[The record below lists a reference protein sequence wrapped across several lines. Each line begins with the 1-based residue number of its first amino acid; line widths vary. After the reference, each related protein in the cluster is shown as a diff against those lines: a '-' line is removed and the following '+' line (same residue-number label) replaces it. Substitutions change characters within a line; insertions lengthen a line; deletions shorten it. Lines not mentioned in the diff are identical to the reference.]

1 MLDKIKE
8 LYNFREL
15 LKNLVIK
22 ELKLR
27 YKRSVLGFL
36 WTMLNPLMMMIVL
49 TIVFSHMMRFDM
61 KNFAIFL
68 LCGLLPWNY
77 FSHSLSMSTMSLISN
92 ANLINKV
99 YIPKAVFPLSII
111 FSNMVNMILSL
122 IPLFVLMIFMG
133 IEIQPSVMLIPILLL
148 NLILFTAGISL
159 FLSCLNVFFRDFTH
173 MIEIIITAWFY
184 LTPIIYPIDM
194 IPSKY
199 EMVFKLN
206 PLVYIIGGF
215 REVIFHG
222 KIPDFNFILIS
233 VLAALFSF
241 AIGYWY
247 FNRNER
253 EIIYYI

>member
-1 MLDKIKE
+1 MISNLRE
-8 LYNFREL
+8 LYQFREL

-36 WTMLNPLMMMIVL
+36 WTMLNPLMMMIIL
-49 TIVFSHMMRFDM
+49 TLVFSQMMRFDM

-77 FSHSLSMSTMSLISN
+77 FSHSVSMSTMSLISN

-122 IPLFVLMIFMG
+122 IPLFLLMLFMG
-133 IEIQPSVMLIPILLL
+133 IDIQPSIFLVPLLL
-148 NLILFTAGISL
+148 LILMLFTTGISL
-159 FLSCLNVFFRDFTH
+159 FISCVNVFFRDFTH

-184 LTPIIYPIDM
+184 LTPIIYPADM
-194 IPSKY
+194 IPAKY
-199 EMVFKLN
+199 EMVFRLN
-206 PLVYIIGGF
+206 PLVYIIGSF
-215 REVIFHG
+215 REVIFYG
-222 KIPDFNFILIS
+222 KIPDFSIMANSL
-233 VLAALFSF
+233 LASTFSF
-241 AIGYWY
+241 VIGYWY
-247 FNRNER
+247 FYKNEKQ
-253 EIIYYI
+253 IIYYI

>member
-1 MLDKIKE
+1 MLNQIKE

-36 WTMLNPLMMMIVL
+36 WTMLNPLMMMIIL
-49 TIVFSHMMRFDM
+49 TVVFSHMMRFNM

-99 YIPKAVFPLSII
+99 YIPKAVFPLSIV

-184 LTPIIYPIDM
+184 LTPIIYPID
-194 IPSKY
+194 IVPSKY

-247 FNRNER
+247 FNRNEK

>member
-1 MLDKIKE
+1 MLSKIKE
-8 LYNFREL
+8 LYDFREL

-36 WTMLNPLMMMIVL
+36 WTMINPLMMMIIL
-49 TIVFSHMMRFDM
+49 AIVFSNLMKFDI
-61 KNFAIFL
+61 KNFSIFL

-77 FSHSLSMSTMSLISN
+77 FSHSIRVSTMSLISN

-99 YIPKAVFPLSII
+99 YLPKAVFPLSII

-122 IPLFVLMIFMG
+122 IPLFILMLFMG
-133 IEIQPSVMLIPILLL
+133 IKIHPTIILIPILLL
-148 NLILFTAGISL
+148 NLMLFTAGISL
-159 FLSCLNVFFRDFTH
+159 LLSCLNVFFRDFTH

-184 LTPIIYPIDM
+184 LTPIIYPIEV
-194 IPSKY
+194 IPMKY
-199 EMVFKLN
+199 KMLFKFN
-206 PLVYIIGGF
+206 PLIYIIDGF
-215 REVIFHG
+215 REVIYSG
-222 KIPDFNFILIS
+222 KIPEFSFLINS
-233 VLAALFSF
+233 VIVSLSSF

-247 FNRNER
+247 FYRNEK